1 MILPTLN
8 EGPSVGRVIEL
19 LLEGDASTDVL
30 VVDDASTDDTVAAVE
45 RFRGERVALIE
56 RPSPLGLG
64 SAYLIGFAW
73 ALERPYEA
81 VVEMDSD
88 LSHDPRDA
96 LRLVAALDNA
106 DVVIGSRYVP
116 GGRVENWGMFRRALS
131 VSGNRYARVLL
142 GIEVADSTSGLRAF
156 RTEWLRS
163 ADLASISSE
172 GYGFQVEM
180 AYRAVRRGARVI
192 EIPIVFTERVAGRS
206 KMTRAIVAE
215 ALVRIALWALRDR
228 VLAPL
233 RRQAVRP

>member
-131 VSGNRYARVLL
+131 VSGNRYPRASCWGSRWPTRPAACEPFEPSGSAALIWRASAPRAT
-142 GIEVADSTSGLRAF
+142 GFRSKWPIE
-156 RTEWLRS
+156 RS
-163 ADLASISSE
+163 A
-172 GYGFQVEM
+172 VEH
-180 AYRAVRRGARVI
+180 V
-192 EIPIVFTERVAGRS
+192 
-206 KMTRAIVAE
+206 
-215 ALVRIALWALRDR
+215 
-228 VLAPL
+228 
-233 RRQAVRP
+233 